1 MNDNI
6 IKTIINGG
14 FASVALFSLY
24 VLYKILSNDLPHIQ
38 EAIEKQAVSNERV
51 AAAVIQIHDGQERQ
65 TEVLMGVRDSQQE
78 LKTFLQSVF
87 RQPVFIQNNPTGIT
101 R

>member
-1 MNDNI
+1 M
-6 IKTIINGG
+6 
-14 FASVALFSLY
+14 ALFSLY

-65 TEVLMGVRDSQQE
+65 TEVLKGVRDSQQE

-87 RQPVFIQNNPTGIT
+87 RQPVFIQNNPT
-101 R
+101 